1 MYLSGIEVPKLGTVR
16 DRVLRQYLTKESEL
30 ESKKMQFQAL
40 IAMMTMPKGG
50 GDRIKKLWK
59 EYLGLEFG
67 VEIPEHSDKE
77 IAMHEFYSG
86 VVSKLKPKIGMV
98 DGKLK
103 VYGMDALRPNP
114 QTKQ

>member
-1 MYLSGIEVPKLGTVR
+1 MSGIEVPKLGTVR

-40 IAMMTMPKGG
+40 IAMMSMPQSG

-59 EYLGLEFG
+59 DYLGLEFG

-77 IAMHEFYSG
+77 VQMYEYYAG
-86 VVSKLKPKIGMV
+86 VVSKLKPQIGMV
-98 DGKLK
+98 DGKLR
-103 VYGMDALRPNP
+103 VYGMDALQPNGP
-114 QTKQ
+114 PKQ